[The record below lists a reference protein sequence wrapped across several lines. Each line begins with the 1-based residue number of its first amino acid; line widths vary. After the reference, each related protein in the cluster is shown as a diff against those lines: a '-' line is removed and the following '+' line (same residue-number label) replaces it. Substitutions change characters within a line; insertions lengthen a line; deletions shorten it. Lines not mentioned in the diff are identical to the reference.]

1 MVRLSTLLKAEQDR
15 LSNRVKA
22 LQIDI
27 KLQVSGK
34 FQNGKPKTL
43 SKKPDKPEKGI
54 SADSEEVFGY
64 TGQSKFVLKNLR
76 YYSVHPNLARYYE
89 PLKSTVLQKFLDQ
102 NRKTTSF
109 MLKVTEFD
117 QDLTLL
123 IMTNNPPPYSINQ
136 QEKDGTPKYFSQ
148 KLLLE
153 EIHQNQKPI
162 ENFFLPLMSQKKKLR
177 SRLKPIFPMKRLDN
191 PTSKR
196 EQWFRFSTDN
206 DFKSEGKYSKVFA
219 LKKQKK
225 MYPQLN
231 FAPVCERDMRK
242 NVSKKS
248 VNEMLT
254 PQMLWE
260 PLTLSSL
267 LEEKPTRIV
276 PGESSFR
283 NGKAQQWIIKN
294 ATVIK

>member
-1 MVRLSTLLKAEQDR
+1 MK
-15 LSNRVKA
+15 
-22 LQIDI
+22 
-27 KLQVSGK
+27 
-34 FQNGKPKTL
+34 
-43 SKKPDKPEKGI
+43 
-54 SADSEEVFGY
+54 VFDY

-153 EIHQNQKPI
+153 EIHHNQKPS

-177 SRLKPIFPMKRLDN
+177 SRLKPIFPMKRPDD

-225 MYPQLN
+225 MYPQLS

-294 ATVIK
+294 ATVINCRRRGLRRRELGGRDKPLGQRLAPPPRGQGGRGYVPRGRRRPRRPGRAGLGPE

>member
-1 MVRLSTLLKAEQDR
+1 MNILREVGDRELPTVLGQQVLGQICPVTAQLLTLPHGEERLANRFVSLLLTYSLC
-15 LSNRVKA
+15 LSGN
-22 LQIDI
+22 
-27 KLQVSGK
+27 
-34 FQNGKPKTL
+34 L
-43 SKKPDKPEKGI
+43 S
-54 SADSEEVFGY
+54 A
-64 TGQSKFVLKNLR
+64 Q
-76 YYSVHPNLARYYE
+76 AQYYE
-89 PLKSTVLQKFLDQ
+89 PLKSTALQKFLAQ

-123 IMTNNPPPYSINQ
+123 IMTNNPPPYSIHQ
-136 QEKDGTPKYFSQ
+136 QEKDSTPKYFS
-148 KLLLE
+148 KELLLE
-153 EIHQNQKPI
+153 EIHHQQKPT
-162 ENFFLPLMSQKKKLR
+162 ENFFLPLMPQKKKLR
-177 SRLKPIFPMKRLDN
+177 SRIKPIFPMKCSDD

-206 DFKSEGKYSKVFA
+206 DFKSEGKYSKAVA

-248 VNEMLT
+248 VSEMLT
-254 PQMLWE
+254 PQVLWE

-267 LEEKPTRIV
+267 LEKKPTRIV
-276 PGESSFR
+276 PGESAFR
-283 NGKAQQWIIKN
+283 NGRAQQWIIKN